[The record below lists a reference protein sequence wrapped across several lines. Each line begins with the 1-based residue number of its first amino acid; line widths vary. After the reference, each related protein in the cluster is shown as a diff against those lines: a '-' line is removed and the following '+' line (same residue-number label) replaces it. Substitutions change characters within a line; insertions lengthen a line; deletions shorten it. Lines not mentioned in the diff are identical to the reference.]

1 MFVDVELDP
10 LISITSH
17 VSGCKKGPLF
27 LRQLCLWLE
36 LKVDLELHKPVVDLV
51 SFAVEQV
58 WLDNANLSIWNLGL
72 VAPEVLIL
80 ESLQCVAVCT
90 VPS

>member
-1 MFVDVELDP
+1 M
-10 LISITSH
+10 SIASH
-17 VSGCKKGPLF
+17 VSGCKEGPLL

-36 LKVDLELHKPVVDLV
+36 LKVDLELHEPVVNLV
-51 SFAVEQV
+51 SFTVEQV
-58 WLDNANLSIWNLGL
+58 WLGDANFPSGKLGL

-80 ESLQCVAVCT
+80 EGLQSVAVRT